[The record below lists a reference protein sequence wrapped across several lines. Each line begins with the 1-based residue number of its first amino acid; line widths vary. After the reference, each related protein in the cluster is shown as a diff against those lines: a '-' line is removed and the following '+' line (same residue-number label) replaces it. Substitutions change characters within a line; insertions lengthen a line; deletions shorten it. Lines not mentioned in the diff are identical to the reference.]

1 MVQSLVKLE
10 PFADADIDRLI
21 SWIPSRES
29 LAQWTGTAFDYPL
42 DRAQLVRHL
51 TEARQETPVN
61 FVFKALDP
69 DTGRA
74 IGHGELA
81 RIDAK
86 NLSAALARILVGP
99 SELRGRGI
107 GEGIV
112 RALLEIAF
120 DHLSLHRVALNVFD
134 FNQAAIRCYQ
144 KVGFKQEGVQREAC
158 KFGDEYW
165 NVCIMGILEYEYREW
180 AKGRS

>member
-1 MVQSLVKLE
+1 MVQPLVKLE
-10 PFADADIDRLI
+10 PFAEADIDRLI

-29 LAQWTGTAFDYPL
+29 LVQWTGPVFDYPL
-42 DRAQLVRHL
+42 DRAQLNRHL
-51 TEARQETPVN
+51 TEARQEEPVDL
-61 FVFKALDP
+61 VFKALDR

-74 IGHGELA
+74 IGHGELV

-112 RALLEIAF
+112 RALLRIAF

-134 FNQAAIRCYQ
+134 YNQAAIRCYQ

-165 NVCIMGILEYEYREW
+165 NVCIMGVLEYEYREW
-180 AKGRS
+180 AKSHS

>member
-99 SELRGRGI
+99 SELRGRGF

-112 RALLEIAF
+112 RALLRIAF

-165 NVCIMGILEYEYREW
+165 SVCIMGVLEYEYREW
-180 AKGRS
+180 AKSHS